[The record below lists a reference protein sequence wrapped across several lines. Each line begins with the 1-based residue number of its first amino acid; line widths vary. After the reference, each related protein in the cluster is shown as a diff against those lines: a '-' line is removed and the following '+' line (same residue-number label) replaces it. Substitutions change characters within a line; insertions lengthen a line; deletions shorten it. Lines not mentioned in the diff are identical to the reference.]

1 MIAMKRQLALV
12 VLFFSLVASPLLA
25 QGRGGDDDHKPVNDT
40 ATIHYVCNAEGV
52 QRISD
57 SYSQSSYTDE
67 GPRIKYILPIEGARA
82 RGEWLEVDRLAKM
95 SMEAAPKC
103 YTAYFSH
110 AQALMHACK
119 LEDAKSALQI
129 FIEKAKDQPA
139 YDRQRLLAQN
149 AVETLDSGRDP
160 TGCSTPKK

>member
-1 MIAMKRQLALV
+1 MIAMKRQIALFVLSVCLAFQLH
-12 VLFFSLVASPLLA
+12 A

-52 QRISD
+52 QRVSD

-95 SMEAAPKC
+95 SMDAAPKC
-103 YTAYFSH
+103 FTPYFNH

-119 LEDAKSALQI
+119 LDDAKNALQI
-129 FIEKAKDQPA
+129 FIEKTKDQPT
-139 YDRQRLLAQN
+139 YEHQRVLAQN

-160 TGCSTPKK
+160 TGCSPSKK